1 MEICKKVKEYS
12 TPKRQFTN
20 LLIYVY
26 CMLNTAVRNLL
37 IMENTPILKLKVQE
51 DGVAIV
57 EIHRPEARNAL
68 NLELR
73 QALSDTFQHLDQD
86 PLVRA
91 IVITGGEKVFAAG
104 ADIKDFTTATTAQM
118 YLRHTEQYWQSI
130 VDCSKPIIAAVN
142 GYALGG
148 GCELAMHADIIIA
161 GQSAKFGQPE
171 VKLGLMPGAG
181 GTQRLLRAIG
191 KFKTMLLVLSGKFI
205 TAAEANQMGL
215 VSEVV
220 EDDQTITH
228 AIEIAQTIAGF
239 SPIAVQQIKEVT
251 NLGQDLSLQGALAL
265 ERKAFQILF
274 DTKDQKEGVNAFF
287 EKRPAEYRGE

>member
-1 MEICKKVKEYS
+1 MMMD
-12 TPKRQFTN
+12 N
-20 LLIYVY
+20 LFLLSCNLIG
-26 CMLNTAVRNLL
+26 
-37 IMENTPILKLKVQE
+37 
-51 DGVAIV
+51 DGVAVLTIN
-57 EIHRPEARNAL
+57 RPEARNAL

-73 QALSDTFQHLDQD
+73 QELSKVFQYLSSHASI
-86 PLVRA
+86 RA

-130 VDCSKPIIAAVN
+130 VDCTKPIIAAVN

-171 VKLGLMPGAG
+171 IKLGLMPGAG
-181 GTQRLLRAIG
+181 GTQRLLRAVG
-191 KFKTMLLVLSGKFI
+191 KFKTMQIVLTGKIFS
-205 TAAEANQMGL
+205 AAEAERMGL

-220 EDDQTITH
+220 EDKKTIQH
-228 AIEIAQTIAGF
+228 AIETAKTIAAF

-251 NLGQDLSLQGALAL
+251 NLGQDLSLEGSLAL

-287 EKRPAEYRGE
+287 EKRLAKYQGE

>member
-1 MEICKKVKEYS
+1 MES
-12 TPKRQFTN
+12 QQ
-20 LLIYVY
+20 
-26 CMLNTAVRNLL
+26 
-37 IMENTPILKLKVQE
+37 ILKLDIRE
-51 DGVAIV
+51 DGVAII

-68 NLELR
+68 NLALR
-73 QALSDTFQHLDQD
+73 QALSETFRQLNHDAS
-86 PLVRA
+86 VRA
-91 IVITGGEKVFAAG
+91 IVLTGGEKVFAAG
-104 ADIKDFTTATTAQM
+104 ADIKDFATASTAQM

-130 VDCSKPIIAAVN
+130 IDCTKPIIAAVN

-148 GCELAMHADIIIA
+148 GCELAMHADMIIA
-161 GQSAKFGQPE
+161 GRSAQFGQPE

-191 KFKTMLLVLSGKFI
+191 KFQTMLLVLTGKFI
-205 TAAEANQMGL
+205 GAEEAKQMGL

-220 EDDQTITH
+220 EDANTIEH
-228 AIEIAQTIAGF
+228 AVELAKTIAGF

-251 NLGQDLSLQGALAL
+251 NLGQDMSLQAALSL

-287 EKRPAEYRGE
+287 EKRPARYQGE

>member
-1 MEICKKVKEYS
+1 MQNSEVL
-12 TPKRQFTN
+12 N
-20 LLIYVY
+20 LKI
-26 CMLNTAVRNLL
+26 
-37 IMENTPILKLKVQE
+37 QD
-51 DGVAIV
+51 DGVALITLN
-57 EIHRPEARNAL
+57 RPEARNAL

-73 QALSDTFQHLDQD
+73 HQLSETFKALTLNDD
-86 PLVRA
+86 VRA
-91 IVITGGEKVFAAG
+91 IVITGGDKVFAAG

-118 YLRHTEQYWQSI
+118 YLRHTEQYWQSLT
-130 VDCSKPIIAAVN
+130 DCPKPIIAAVN

-148 GCELAMHADIIIA
+148 GCELAMHADIIVA

-191 KFKTMLLVLSGKFI
+191 KFQTMLLVLSGKFI
-205 TAAEANQMGL
+205 GASEANQMGL

-220 EDDQTITH
+220 EDENTIQH
-228 AIEIAQTIAGF
+228 ALDLANTIASF

-251 NLGQDLSLQGALAL
+251 NLGQDLSLQGALTL

-287 EKRPAEYRGE
+287 EKRPAKYLGE

>member
-1 MEICKKVKEYS
+1 MES
-12 TPKRQFTN
+12 TQ
-20 LLIYVY
+20 
-26 CMLNTAVRNLL
+26 
-37 IMENTPILKLKVQE
+37 ILKSTVQD
-51 DGVAIV
+51 DGVAVI
-57 EIHRPEARNAL
+57 EINRPEARNAL

-73 QALSDTFQHLDQD
+73 QLLSETFQKLNQD
-86 PLVRA
+86 SSVRV
-91 IVITGGEKVFAAG
+91 IVLTGGGKVFAAG
-104 ADIKDFTTATTAQM
+104 ADIQDFTTATTSQM

-130 VDCSKPIIAAVN
+130 SDCTKPIIAAVN

-148 GCELAMHADIIIA
+148 GCELAMHADMIIA
-161 GQSAKFGQPE
+161 GKSAQFGQPE

-191 KFKTMLLVLSGKFI
+191 KFKTMLMVLSGKMI
-205 TAAEANQMGL
+205 TADEANQMGL

-220 EDDQTITH
+220 EDERTIPY
-228 AIEIAQTIAGF
+228 ALELAKTIASF

-251 NLGQDLSLQGALAL
+251 NLGQDLSLQGALTL

-287 EKRPAEYRGE
+287 EKRTPEYRGE

>member
-1 MEICKKVKEYS
+1 
-12 TPKRQFTN
+12 
-20 LLIYVY
+20 
-26 CMLNTAVRNLL
+26 
-37 IMENTPILKLKVQE
+37 MENNTILKLDIQE
-51 DGVAIV
+51 DGVAI
-57 EIHRPEARNAL
+57 IQIDRPEARNAL

-73 QALSDTFQHLDQD
+73 QQLSATFQSLDQD
-86 PLVRA
+86 PTVRA
-91 IVITGGEKVFAAG
+91 IVITGGDKVFAAG

-130 VDCSKPIIAAVN
+130 VDCRKPIIAAVN

-191 KFKTMLLVLSGKFI
+191 KFKTMLLVLSGQFI
-205 TAAEANQMGL
+205 TAAEASQMGL

-220 EDDQTITH
+220 EDDQTIRH

-251 NLGQDLSLQGALAL
+251 NLGQDLSLQGALTL

>member
-1 MEICKKVKEYS
+1 MES
-12 TPKRQFTN
+12 T
-20 LLIYVY
+20 
-26 CMLNTAVRNLL
+26 
-37 IMENTPILKLKVQE
+37 EILKLTVQE

-73 QALSDTFQHLDQD
+73 QQLSEAFQYLSK
-86 PLVRA
+86 LEAVRA
-91 IVITGGEKVFAAG
+91 IVLTGGEKVFAAG

-130 VDCSKPIIAAVN
+130 TDCPKPIIAAVN

-161 GQSAKFGQPE
+161 GENAKFGQPE

-205 TAAEANQMGL
+205 TAQEASQMGL

-220 EDDQTITH
+220 ADDQTLPH
-228 AIEIAQTIAGF
+228 ALELAKTIAGF
-239 SPIAVQQIKEVT
+239 APIAVQQIKEVT
-251 NLGQDLSLQGALAL
+251 NLGQDQSLQGALAL

-287 EKRPAEYRGE
+287 EKRPAQYTGE

>member
-1 MEICKKVKEYS
+1 
-12 TPKRQFTN
+12 
-20 LLIYVY
+20 
-26 CMLNTAVRNLL
+26 
-37 IMENTPILKLKVQE
+37 MENNQVLHLEIKE
-51 DGVAIV
+51 NGVAIV

-73 QALSDTFQHLDQD
+73 QALSETFQQLSKSDD
-86 PLVRA
+86 VRA
-91 IVITGGEKVFAAG
+91 IVLTGGEKVFAAG
-104 ADIKDFTTATTAQM
+104 ADIKDFTTATTIDM

-130 VDCSKPIIAAVN
+130 VDCPKPIIAAVN

-148 GCELAMHADIIIA
+148 GCELAMHADIIVA
-161 GQSAKFGQPE
+161 GISAKFGQPE

-191 KFKTMLLVLSGKFI
+191 KFQTMLMVLTGKMI
-205 TAAEANQMGL
+205 EANEAKQMGL

-220 EDDQTITH
+220 DDDKTIAH
-228 AIEIAQTIAGF
+228 ALEIAETIAAL

-251 NLGQDLSLQGALAL
+251 SLGQDMPLQSALTL

-287 EKRPAEYRGE
+287 EKRKPNYTGK

>member
-1 MEICKKVKEYS
+1 
-12 TPKRQFTN
+12 
-20 LLIYVY
+20 
-26 CMLNTAVRNLL
+26 
-37 IMENTPILKLKVQE
+37 MENTQILSLDIQE
-51 DGVAIV
+51 NGVAV
-57 EIHRPEARNAL
+57 VQLHRPEARNAL

-73 QALSDTFQHLDQD
+73 KALSDTFQQLSQD
-86 PLVRA
+86 DAVRV
-91 IVITGGEKVFAAG
+91 IMITGGEKVFAAG

-118 YLRHTEQYWQSI
+118 YLRHTEQYWQSL
-130 VDCSKPIIAAVN
+130 VDCPKPIISAVN

-205 TAAEANQMGL
+205 TAQEASQMGL

-220 EDDQTITH
+220 EDENTIPY
-228 AIEIAQTIAGF
+228 ALELAQTIASL

-251 NLGQDLSLQGALAL
+251 NLGQDQSLQGALAL

-287 EKRPAEYRGE
+287 EKRPAQYTGE

>member
-1 MEICKKVKEYS
+1 MRV
-12 TPKRQFTN
+12 
-20 LLIYVY
+20 
-26 CMLNTAVRNLL
+26 
-37 IMENTPILKLKVQE
+37 
-51 DGVAIV
+51 
-57 EIHRPEARNAL
+57 
-68 NLELR
+68 
-73 QALSDTFQHLDQD
+73 
-86 PLVRA
+86 

-118 YLRHTEQYWQSI
+118 YLRHTEKYWQSL
-130 VDCSKPIIAAVN
+130 VDCPKPIIAAVN

-161 GQSAKFGQPE
+161 GESAKFGQPE

-191 KFKTMLLVLSGKFI
+191 KYQTMLWVLTGKLVKA
-205 TAAEANQMGL
+205 TEAERMGL

-220 EDDQTITH
+220 TDETTISH
-228 AIEIAQTIAGF
+228 AIEIAKTIASF

-251 NLGQDLSLQGALAL
+251 NLGQDMSLQSALAL

-287 EKRPAEYRGE
+287 EKRPAQYIGE

>member
-1 MEICKKVKEYS
+1 
-12 TPKRQFTN
+12 
-20 LLIYVY
+20 
-26 CMLNTAVRNLL
+26 
-37 IMENTPILKLKVQE
+37 MENNSILTLNISQEGIALVQL
-51 DGVAIV
+51 
-57 EIHRPEARNAL
+57 HRPEARNAL

-73 QALSDTFQHLDQD
+73 QKLSETFQQLSQD
-86 PLVRA
+86 STVRA

-104 ADIKDFTTATTAQM
+104 ADIKDFTTATTSQM

-130 VDCSKPIIAAVN
+130 TDCPKPIIAAVN

-161 GQSAKFGQPE
+161 GESAQFGQPE

-191 KFKTMLLVLSGKFI
+191 KYQTMLWVLTGKLVK
-205 TAAEANQMGL
+205 AAEAERMGL

-220 EDDQTITH
+220 ADENTIAH
-228 AIEIAQTIAGF
+228 AIKIAQTIASF

-251 NLGQDLSLQGALAL
+251 NLGQDQSLQGALAL

-287 EKRPAEYRGE
+287 EKRPAQYIGE

>member
-1 MEICKKVKEYS
+1 MES
-12 TPKRQFTN
+12 T
-20 LLIYVY
+20 
-26 CMLNTAVRNLL
+26 
-37 IMENTPILKLKVQE
+37 EILKLTIE
-51 DGVAIV
+51 ENGVAV
-57 EIHRPEARNAL
+57 LCIHRPEARNAL
-68 NLELR
+68 NMELR
-73 QALSDTFQHLDQD
+73 QQLAKAFDYLSSRDR
-86 PLVRA
+86 VKA
-91 IVITGGEKVFAAG
+91 IVLTGGEKVFAAG

-130 VDCSKPIIAAVN
+130 VDCPKPIIAAVN

-161 GQSAKFGQPE
+161 GKNAKFGQPE

-191 KFKTMLLVLSGKFI
+191 KFKTMLLVLSGKLI
-205 TAAEANQMGL
+205 TAQEANQMGL

-220 EDDQTITH
+220 ADEQTLSY
-228 AIEIAQTIAGF
+228 ALELANTIAGF
-239 SPIAVQQIKEVT
+239 APIAVQQIKEVT
-251 NLGQDLSLQGALAL
+251 NLGQDQSLQGALAL

-287 EKRPAEYRGE
+287 EKRPAQYFGE